1 MVRFVTL
8 VLVAF
13 SAFDVSASTSNSNIG
28 GGGGASSD
36 GGMTNTQM
44 RPYDLRFIDELSQ
57 HHKDGIMM
65 SEMAG
70 EKASHPELK
79 QMAKEMV
86 AAQMGELE
94 MLQKWRAEWYPN
106 AKAFVFK
113 GMDMDMGRLES
124 TSGNEFDLAFLDS
137 MIMHHPG
144 AIFLGV
150 EGSRRGKH
158 RALRRL
164 AAKVA
169 RDQIR
174 EVDMM
179 RDWRDMWSK

>member
-1 MVRFVTL
+1 MIRVL
-8 VLVAF
+8 ASVLVF
-13 SAFDVSASTSNSNIG
+13 LSVLTVSASTSVTNFSGSG
-28 GGGGASSD
+28 GGGGEE
-36 GGMTNTQM
+36 TTTV
-44 RPYDLRFIDELSQ
+44 RPYDVRFIDELSQ

-65 SEMAG
+65 AEMAV
-70 EKASHPELK
+70 EKAFHPELRE
-79 QMAKEMV
+79 MAKMMV
-86 AAQMGELE
+86 AAQMAELE
-94 MLQKWRAEWYPN
+94 TLQGWRAKWYPN
-106 AKAFVFK
+106 AKAWEYK
-113 GMDMDMGRLES
+113 GMEMDMSRLES

-158 RALRRL
+158 RELRKL